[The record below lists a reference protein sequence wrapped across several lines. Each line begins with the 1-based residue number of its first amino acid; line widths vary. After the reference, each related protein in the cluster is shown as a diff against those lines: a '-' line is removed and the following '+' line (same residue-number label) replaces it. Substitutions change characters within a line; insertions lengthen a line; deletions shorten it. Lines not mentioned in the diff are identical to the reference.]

1 MCEAVGRGVDV
12 GKPSRGVGLEMV
24 WRGVVG
30 CCGGGGGELGPFRG
44 CVLTRLLTKL
54 FHNII

>member
-1 MCEAVGRGVDV
+1 MCEAVGRGVDG
-12 GKPSRGVGLEMV
+12 GKPSRGVGFGMV

-30 CCGGGGGELGPFRG
+30 CFFGGRRRG
-44 CVLTRLLTKL
+44 RVLTSLLTKL